1 MMRGIEKTYSK
12 PNMAN
17 LHGRMG
23 AQILRR
29 LRQQTVKAETT
40 KKEEFKKEQAPAQ
53 IDWKSL
59 GLPGWIQIRM
69 FGSCPYSIREYCC

>member
-23 AQILRR
+23 AQILRM
-29 LRQQTVKAETT
+29 LRQQTVNDDNIRKEVEEC
-40 KKEEFKKEQAPAQ
+40 KKTVGGEVKYIINFFTFLM
-53 IDWKSL
+53 I
-59 GLPGWIQIRM
+59 
-69 FGSCPYSIREYCC
+69 YCKIC

>member
-29 LRQQTVKAETT
+29 LRQQTVNDDNIRKEVEEC
-40 KKEEFKKEQAPAQ
+40 KKKTVGGEVKYIIDFFRFFEDLLQ
-53 IDWKSL
+53 I
-59 GLPGWIQIRM
+59 
-69 FGSCPYSIREYCC
+69 C